1 MDEFSNFYII
11 DDSKHG
17 NCSGDDIVV
26 DTEVVCFLL
35 NLLDWA
41 ITQQILIKL
50 ITLMKDLWSVFQQ
63 YGDISKI
70 NDQTKI
76 NDQFF
81 KTQV

>member
-1 MDEFSNFYII
+1 MIMDEFSNFYII
-11 DDSKHG
+11 DDSKPG

-50 ITLMKDLWSVFQQ
+50 ITLMKDL
-63 YGDISKI
+63 
-70 NDQTKI
+70 
-76 NDQFF
+76 
-81 KTQV
+81 